1 MIYSLIFSYNTFSK
15 EFKESSSLLG
25 VSHLFSL
32 SGMHIN
38 IIITLL
44 FILFKDYKKKELLI
58 IIILTTY
65 VLILGFK
72 VSLFRAYLMV
82 MFSYIFKKEGITKL
96 DSLSLAFIIILF
108 INPFNRYNLGF
119 ILSFLVTFFLVV
131 VPTKNL
137 IFSNLMAYAVSL
149 LIVSNIN
156 GGLLVVGAVSSLIY
170 TLIFPFVLMPLVAL
184 SLIPGFYFI
193 SEQIFLGFQESYSLF
208 PRFFIKLPYI
218 SLMGIIIYLS
228 MFIYVLLGNKKR
240 AYFKRGLLLISYLF
254 FLYFLPNISPQG
266 EVLFLDVNQGDST
279 FIKRPFN
286 SCNILIDAH
295 YGVNNYLKTLGEIE
309 IDYFFI
315 THGDYDHASEASAV
329 LKTHKV
335 KNAYTNPYD
344 DSEIIKD
351 LGLKKTKRGDNFTCG
366 DVKIYVL
373 SPNKDYL
380 DSNDNSLVLK
390 IIIDNEVY
398 LFTGDISSRV
408 EDDLVNYYLN
418 DLKSDYLHVPHHGSN
433 TSTTNNFLT
442 YVNPHTAIISVGKN
456 KYGHPSYEVIDRL
469 KKHNIKV
476 LKTLKE
482 NTIII
487 KKYRYKRKE
496 YLLYK

>member
-1 MIYSLIFSYNTFSK
+1 
-15 EFKESSSLLG
+15 
-25 VSHLFSL
+25 
-32 SGMHIN
+32 MHIN
-38 IIITLL
+38 IIITIL

-96 DSLSLAFIIILF
+96 DSLSLDFIIILF

-254 FLYFLPNISPQG
+254 FFIFFL
-266 EVLFLDVNQGDST
+266 
-279 FIKRPFN
+279 
-286 SCNILIDAH
+286 
-295 YGVNNYLKTLGEIE
+295 
-309 IDYFFI
+309 
-315 THGDYDHASEASAV
+315 
-329 LKTHKV
+329 
-335 KNAYTNPYD
+335 
-344 DSEIIKD
+344 
-351 LGLKKTKRGDNFTCG
+351 
-366 DVKIYVL
+366 IY
-373 SPNKDYL
+373 
-380 DSNDNSLVLK
+380 
-390 IIIDNEVY
+390 
-398 LFTGDISSRV
+398 
-408 EDDLVNYYLN
+408 
-418 DLKSDYLHVPHHGSN
+418 H
-433 TSTTNNFLT
+433 
-442 YVNPHTAIISVGKN
+442 
-456 KYGHPSYEVIDRL
+456 
-469 KKHNIKV
+469 
-476 LKTLKE
+476 LKE
-482 NTIII
+482 
-487 KKYRYKRKE
+487 KCYF
-496 YLLYK
+496 